1 MHIVDEACFF
11 TRLQATEL
19 NELNSRL
26 EKNGRETFKEAVQRL
41 NDRLEK
47 DKMDQVE
54 KAQRGGAGAASS
66 GGSSRRA
73 EWSTDELALLIKA
86 VNLFPAG
93 TNQRWEVVASFVN
106 QHAGNSDN
114 VVRNAKETLAKAKEL
129 QVRSPSSIVRCLC
142 SSPDW

>member
-1 MHIVDEACFF
+1 M
-11 TRLQATEL
+11 
-19 NELNSRL
+19 NELNVRL
-26 EKNGRETFKEAVQRL
+26 ESPNGGRETFKEAVQRL

-54 KAQRGGAGAASS
+54 RAQKGGS
-66 GGSSRRA
+66 GGGGSGGGGSGASGGQAGGKA

-106 QHAGNSDN
+106 QHAGGSPDN
-114 VVRNAKETLAKAKEL
+114 ARNAKETLAKAKEL
-129 QVRSPSSIVRCLC
+129 QVFIMFATLASFLSLPWTKCF
-142 SSPDW
+142 

>member
-1 MHIVDEACFF
+1 M
-11 TRLQATEL
+11 
-19 NELNSRL
+19 NELNVRL
-26 EKNGRETFKEAVQRL
+26 ESSNGRETFKEAVQRL

-54 KAQRGGAGAASS
+54 RAQEGGGGGTGGSGAS
-66 GGSSRRA
+66 GGQAGGKA

-106 QHAGNSDN
+106 QHAGGSPDN
-114 VVRNAKETLAKAKEL
+114 ARNAKETLAKAKEL
-129 QVRSPSSIVRCLC
+129 QVFT
-142 SSPDW
+142 